1 MIKAITQ
8 KGVLTVGYVGLGI
21 RGNATVGSIL
31 QEVHDGDTITVRAL
45 GNLSVRF
52 LGVDAP
58 EISLTLPNEIVFTS
72 IGNEK
77 WEKFLENPFASN
89 LPPFTPPLTKDLA
102 FHLQS
107 KLKNRTA
114 INHFYHAQ
122 KAEDTLEE
130 ELKKDLHA
138 LHQSEKEFTLFLAF
152 AHEVMDRYGRLLC
165 FINRNQVSKE
175 DPEPR
180 PLTYNERL
188 LRLGKV
194 MPYFIWPNI
203 NPFRKQKNIV
213 DAVPQ
218 PGTANTIVNKEGT
231 LGRAREWVQH
241 ARQRQIGIY
250 DETNPLQI
258 EPFEVRFLARRRP
271 PDRWVIDLSKN
282 DNILIQP
289 QRYYRVSHSEDR
301 LFIPPEYVPLFLE
314 AGWQH
319 G

>member
-1 MIKAITQ
+1 MAKAIKQ
-8 KGVLTVGYVGLGI
+8 KGGLTVGYVGLGI
-21 RGNATVGSIL
+21 RGNGTVGSIL

-45 GNLSVRF
+45 GNFGVRF

-58 EISLTLPNEIVFTS
+58 EISFTLPDETAFTS
-72 IGNEK
+72 IENEK
-77 WEKFLENPFASN
+77 WEKFLENPFAN
-89 LPPFTPPLTKDLA
+89 DFPPFTPPLIKDLA
-102 FHLQS
+102 LHLQS
-107 KLKNRTA
+107 KLKKRTA
-114 INHFYHAQ
+114 MNHFYHAQ

-138 LHQSEKEFTLFLAF
+138 LHQSEKEFELFLVF
-152 AHEVMDRYGRLLC
+152 AHEVMDPYGRLLC
-165 FINRNQVSKE
+165 FINRNQVNE
-175 DPEPR
+175 QDPEPR

-188 LRLGKV
+188 LKLGKV
-194 MPYFIWPNI
+194 IPYFIWPNI

-218 PGTANTIVNKEGT
+218 PGTANTISNEEGT
-231 LGRAREWVQH
+231 LRRAREWAQN

-250 DETNPLQI
+250 DATNPLQL

-271 PDRWVIDLSKN
+271 PTRWVIDLSKN

-289 QRYYRVSHSEDR
+289 QQYYRVYREDR
-301 LFIPPEYVPLFLE
+301 LFIPPEYVSLFQE
-314 AGWQH
+314 AGWKQ